1 MVEFRPSKPAVRV
14 RSPSPAPLK
23 IKDYVVIIAKRIHLF
38 PFRTQKLSSLALM
51 VLGGQPPGR
60 VRRSHV
66 IFFYFINYLNK
77 KVTRGTNLG
86 KVLQVTFLYYLLIF
100 KSFINLSSLLI
111 PSIKS
116 DSLQAKE
123 TLIKSSK
130 PNAIPGTAATL

>member
-66 IFFYFINYLNK
+66 
-77 KVTRGTNLG
+77 
-86 KVLQVTFLYYLLIF
+86 VL
-100 KSFINLSSLLI
+100 
-111 PSIKS
+111 
-116 DSLQAKE
+116 
-123 TLIKSSK
+123 
-130 PNAIPGTAATL
+130 

>member
-1 MVEFRPSKPAVRV
+1 MICSFQSINSKIKCGCSSMVEFRPSKPAVRV

-116 DSLQAKE
+116 D
-123 TLIKSSK
+123 
-130 PNAIPGTAATL
+130 

>member
-66 IFFYFINYLNK
+66 IFFIL
-77 KVTRGTNLG
+77 RA
-86 KVLQVTFLYYLLIF
+86 YYLIISSIF
-100 KSFINLSSLLI
+100 IFNKMVFITKKILLLR
-111 PSIKS
+111 K
-116 DSLQAKE
+116 
-123 TLIKSSK
+123 
-130 PNAIPGTAATL
+130 NRATILV